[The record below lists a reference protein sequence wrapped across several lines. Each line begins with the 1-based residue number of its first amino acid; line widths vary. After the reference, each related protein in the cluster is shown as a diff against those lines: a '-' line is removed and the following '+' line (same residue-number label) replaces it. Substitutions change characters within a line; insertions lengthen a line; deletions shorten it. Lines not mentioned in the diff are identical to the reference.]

1 MSQTVTH
8 EGKLLENFV
17 GGRGV
22 GVETD
27 EILDVLDPANGEV
40 LARVPLSTSADV
52 DRAVR
57 AAAAAYETWRDVP
70 VMERARLM
78 FRVQQLCER
87 HLDEL
92 GELVVRENGK
102 SIGEGTVSYT
112 HLTLP
117 TTPYV

>member
-22 GVETD
+22 AVETD

-52 DRAVR
+52 DRAV
-57 AAAAAYETWRDVP
+57 
-70 VMERARLM
+70 
-78 FRVQQLCER
+78 
-87 HLDEL
+87 
-92 GELVVRENGK
+92 
-102 SIGEGTVSYT
+102 
-112 HLTLP
+112 
-117 TTPYV
+117 